1 MSLLTFGNSQRF
13 QTSTV
18 LSLPIQNFRCLGKT
32 FPYVSLRRVGNTCI
46 SYENSA
52 LRSVCIPLDNT
63 RRINFIV
70 REYCPPHRLR
80 CNSSRFYVW
89 VQVARRKS
97 KNHLHSDIKEKRH
110 RPRGRTIKKIL
121 FLVGITSTEINWSPT

>member
-1 MSLLTFGNSQRF
+1 MSLLAFRNSQRF
-13 QTSTV
+13 QTSTI

-32 FPYVSLRRVGNTCI
+32 FPYVSLRRVGNMCI
-46 SYENSA
+46 SHENFA

-63 RRINFIV
+63 RRTNFIV
-70 REYCPPHRLR
+70 REYRPLHRLR
-80 CNSSRFYVW
+80 HNSSSFYVW

-110 RPRGRTIKKIL
+110 RPCGRTIKKIL
-121 FLVGITSTEINWSPT
+121 FLAGITSTEINWSPT